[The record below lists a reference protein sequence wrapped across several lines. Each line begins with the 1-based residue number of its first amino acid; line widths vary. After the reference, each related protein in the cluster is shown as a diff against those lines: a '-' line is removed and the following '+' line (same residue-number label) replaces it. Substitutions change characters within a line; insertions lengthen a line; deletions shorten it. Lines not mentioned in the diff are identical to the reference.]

1 MKARTQDARFFATA
15 RISENIVETPEG
27 YLLAIGV
34 PIARTGELLYR
45 EGELLDA
52 EGNEVIEALDG
63 VISVERDEDALFN
76 PASMASFEG
85 KPVTIGHPSDFAGP
99 KNILQVMVGH
109 MQNIRRGEGD
119 DADKLIADL
128 LIMEASA
135 IAMVKAG
142 LREISLGYDAKYDQ
156 IEPGRGRQTNLVGN
170 HAALVRQGRN
180 GSEVAVRDSAPDNI
194 NPRREAMK
202 PSDKGFKEKFLGL
215 FGRAFDEAMAE
226 PTKETPQT
234 PATDADAP
242 IVERLG
248 RLEEMLAKLCD
259 ITGANGGETTEN
271 VTGADDE
278 GGDANAALTAR
289 LDTLEA
295 ALTKLLEQKSEKAAV
310 DDEGAEVD
318 ENGQPIVKA
327 KDENGVVCMDQETI
341 SRAEILVPGIKNSA
355 TLVKDT
361 LEAFGKTNDGAS
373 VLKTLDSIKDEEA
386 LFVAAAELV
395 KIKGGKIDVPTI
407 DRFPSLT
414 GTVDGAGKQVSPADL
429 NAANAKRWGL
439 QQ

>member
-1 MKARTQDARFFATA
+1 MKAKTQDARFFATA

-34 PIARTGELLYR
+34 PIARTGELLYC

-63 VISVERDEDALFN
+63 VISIERDEDALFN

-109 MQNIRRGEGD
+109 MQNVRRGEGD
-119 DADKLIADL
+119 DSDKLIADL

-180 GSEVAVRDSAPDNI
+180 GSEVAVRDSAPEI
-194 NPRREAMK
+194 IHPRREKMK
-202 PSDKGFKEKFLGL
+202 PTDAGFKQKFLGL
-215 FGRAFDEAMAE
+215 FGRALDEAMAE
-226 PTKETPQT
+226 PSPDDKPVT
-234 PATDADAP
+234 TDADAP

-259 ITGANGGETTEN
+259 ITGANGGETTEEAP
-271 VTGADDE
+271 GATDE
-278 GGDANAALTAR
+278 DPNAAISAR

-295 ALTKLLEQKSEKAAV
+295 ALTKLLEAKSEKADV
-310 DDEGAEVD
+310 EDEGAQVD

-395 KIKGGKIDVPTI
+395 KIKGGKIDIPTI